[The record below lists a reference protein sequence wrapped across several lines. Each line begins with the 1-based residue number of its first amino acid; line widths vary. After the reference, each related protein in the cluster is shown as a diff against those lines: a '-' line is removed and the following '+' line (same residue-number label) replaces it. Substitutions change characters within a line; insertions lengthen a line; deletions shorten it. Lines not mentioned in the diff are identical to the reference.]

1 MRLAG
6 RGHTQPEVLL
16 VKKMRITLFMASFGL
31 LVGAAPSLAHHS
43 TAAEFDMHKEMTL
56 TGVISKVDWTNPHV
70 YLYIDVKDDRGQ
82 VTTWAVESLP
92 TRFYHNLGLSKA
104 MLGEG
109 QPVTVLV
116 RPAKIEGKPLAWLL
130 KITYPD
136 GHAYEF
142 GR

>member
-1 MRLAG
+1 
-6 RGHTQPEVLL
+6 L
-16 VKKMRITLFMASFGL
+16 VKRMRITLLMASIGL
-31 LVGAAPSLAHHS
+31 LVVAAPAFAHHS
-43 TAAEFDMHKEMTL
+43 TAAEFDMHKEITL

-70 YLYIDVKDDRGQ
+70 YLYIDVKDDKGQ

-116 RPAKIEGKPLAWLL
+116 RPAKIEGKALAWLL

-136 GHAYEF
+136 GHAYDF